1 MKENLK
7 IKLKII
13 KNVEHF
19 NSEQLLN
26 DIYELDSLFRKIE
39 LNKWEDID
47 LEHFLEDFLPQKF
60 LQNNLIVESFLDD
73 YYYCN
78 EEYYDEE
85 NEENFEYFGDKF
97 SNKFRMLYKK
107 IL

>member
-7 IKLKII
+7 IKINII

-26 DIYELDSLFRKIE
+26 EIYELDSFFRKIE
-39 LNKWEDID
+39 LNKWEDIG

-60 LQNNLIVESFLDD
+60 LQNNLIVETFCDD
-73 YYYCN
+73 YYYYCN
-78 EEYYDEE
+78 EEYFDED
-85 NEENFEYFGDKF
+85 NEQNFEPYGDKF
-97 SNKFRMLYKK
+97 SNKFR
-107 IL
+107 IIN